1 MNADYNP
8 QLGKRRTLFPDS
20 EDYLVNVEYIQE
32 QGDGLVLMV
41 RTAQDRSAAVRAEFL
56 TDSAVRLK
64 MFTFPEEKERNAVF
78 DFDSIQAEHGNTGIR
93 RPHAEIRPTDKP
105 GHIVYGNDDIQL
117 SFRTDFWEMSVS
129 QRGKEILRDQ
139 SFDTNV
145 DNR

>member
-8 QLGKRRTLFPDS
+8 QLGKRRTLFPDR

-78 DFDSIQAEHGNTGIR
+78 DFDSIQAEHGNAGIR
-93 RPHAEIRPTDKP
+93 RPYCGIRVSIPMWTTAGRCSRQGLP
-105 GHIVYGNDDIQL
+105 FLH
-117 SFRTDFWEMSVS
+117 RTWTG
-129 QRGKEILRDQ
+129 QRRCARG
-139 SFDTNV
+139 
-145 DNR
+145 